1 MGDVEEFYF
10 VCPECEHEIAVDT
23 SIREALIVNGCV
35 LCGAAVT
42 DRAFS
47 GRS

>member
-1 MGDVEEFYF
+1 MGDAAEFDF

-23 SIREALIVNGCV
+23 SIREALIANGCV
-35 LCGAAVT
+35 LCGAAVS

-47 GRS
+47 GHS